1 MEEILNLIYLTKNN
15 ITDIRQK
22 LNILDKNLDLLE
34 RNVKTGE
41 NVVIQGA
48 SIVENPPE
56 ETSILDLLNSSD
68 WPEAISHYQILDED
82 SEEDKLERAE
92 GIINFFLDDELVGKK
107 FLDIGCGEGHT
118 VIAASNE
125 KASFA
130 IGYDLHKRGRL
141 NWEQENKNFLL
152 TRDKDKVKKNAP
164 YDTILI
170 YDVVDHIEQIHPIDL
185 ISTAKSLLK
194 PNGKIH
200 IRFHPWCSRHG
211 GHIYRKLNKAF
222 AHLVLNEK
230 EMEEL
235 GVKTDNSLEIYR
247 PVSTYKELI
256 EQCGMNIVSEHIEK
270 EKVEEFFKSNSI
282 FKSKILKKF
291 EMKNFPEM
299 QMEMCFVD
307 FVLEKK

>member
-22 LNILDKNLDLLE
+22 INILDKNLDLLE
-34 RNVKTGE
+34 RCIEEE

-68 WPEAISHYQILDED
+68 WPEAIGHYQILDED

-92 GIINFFLDDELVGKK
+92 GIVNFFVDDELVGKK

-118 VIAASNE
+118 VLAASNE

-130 IGYDLHKRGRL
+130 VGYDLHQKGQL

-170 YDVVDHIEQIHPIDL
+170 YDVIDHIEEIHPIDL

-222 AHLVLNEK
+222 AHLVLNQK

-235 GVKTDNSLEIYR
+235 GVEIDNSLEVYR
-247 PVSTYKELI
+247 PVSTYKELV
-256 EQCGMNIVSEHIEK
+256 EQCKMKIISENIEK
-270 EKVEEFFKSNSI
+270 EKVEDFFKNNSI

-291 EMKNFPEM
+291 EMNSFPEM

-307 FVLEKK
+307 FVLEKN